1 MANLMNLQE
10 LEKYISNDE
19 VLSQVYSGDYL
30 SKLAAKRFGK
40 EGKQTSEAAIAM
52 AQRGAARQ
60 NVKSTFSKIETEAK
74 NLGLEVRYDVNK
86 SKNEITVVFVDKKG
100 VVASEKVGLGTA
112 DRTLKNNMA
121 AQKMFGGHI
130 SDRGATLLTQTEE
143 VALSFLETLKKT
155 SQLKTS
161 KVDKRDFLK
170 TQLKVGKKE
179 AEKSVVTSETYSFIE
194 DDEFDVGNMPS
205 SSKERDI
212 MQGGIIKVGG
222 IIGEVSKGVD
232 FLSELRKK
240 NKISKKQAEA
250 KNQRVDQYMTEY
262 VATYQML
269 GEKIAEERFI
279 ASMMNEGLDLS
290 EKTLRDK
297 IAEMKRQFGEFLQMK
312 PSIGLSKDEAFKN
325 KKFVYGGVST
335 AAFRTFLTT
344 GRHLGQTE
352 HYLEKSAKGK
362 RQSAKRLDE
371 IFIASDSEEM
381 KDTEHKLYSRALV
394 SDEEAV
400 LSALKTSIEAEILER
415 QEKFKGSKRYKK
427 MSKQERADEL
437 KKIDAEVRAQIPEV
451 NAAILEDMG
460 LTKES
465 VMREQESW
473 RDVTGTIT
481 EKEYQK
487 YKDIAIEKLSK
498 QAEKEYKKLSDEK
511 KATQTQEDFTN
522 KYISSHKTDLDRI
535 IAEKATGRK
544 GLSIANIEQWE
555 TEGGEIGYDIKA
567 KEIIG
572 GNVGKL
578 LWLRTGLRETAR
590 GINDRIFQR
599 MTKILGVE
607 GADVIGLTKKIKAE
621 EIPGYAQAILTQ
633 QIVNAS
639 NEKKAEI
646 LAKLGSLGF
655 NIIEKNGKYY
665 VDNSMEQVEKQDWD
679 GLVDYLTDD
688 FKVFEKEIDK
698 DSGKATY
705 KFAMNAA
712 NIRALQFMDVANR
725 ADVWE
730 PTKDVKLGYK
740 EASAALREVSA
751 AGLSGEQKESLVK
764 DLKIIYDPTKGRTGG
779 VAQKAQKDIDAI
791 LNKETGAIVRTYE
804 SKTKQSRAVDV
815 AALRSQSYS
824 RGSTI
829 DNKDQ
834 TYVITIGNGS
844 GYSIDVNDLL
854 KNKAVWDKSG
864 GLTEEEYR
872 KTIWGVIDAAKQE
885 LVKQGVSPENIQV
898 AIDPGTDFGFEMFN
912 EDGKGGGAVGRF
924 IYLPNIETDVRY
936 DGDEALYELPEYSQD
951 VNSLIGSMKRSV
963 AKSTVKPKAQAVVQ
977 KIFATA
983 QSEKSSLGEKAF
995 KKRFGASKA
1004 GKVTEISRSK
1014 INELIARGDEEAA
1027 NRLMSAVYVSRAA
1040 GLNMLRDRDKYTSV
1054 QDGKEVYNREE
1065 HGAFLTAALKYLK
1078 GDDIVKTIYG
1088 SEEALSEEAAK
1099 ERFAI
1104 LSDEE
1109 KDQLIQKLVGE
1120 VATAITDTSFSG
1132 KVKGLSGIVN
1142 RFPSLQK
1149 HAALFGEMLISENL
1163 EAAEIRMGPAMTKVL
1178 NGDYDGDTVNF
1189 ILGLWSSGMSFDA
1202 AAKLA
1207 ERQKRINR
1215 RFYDKMLKSTTGS
1228 DDAIFG
1234 GDISRLKDTESMG
1247 LSALAT
1253 KFNKPFTGIFSNMS
1267 TRIREG
1273 LKALGRDYIDE
1284 QGNVKDLSTQDDY
1297 VDAIRTELVTAV
1309 GQILEQDSISSKK
1322 VDERISKLRELKGGA
1337 ITEEDKKQIELNTL
1351 NEFKDLENMIRDE
1364 NSTYEDII
1372 NKLGEMGL
1380 VGGDATQITGVVT
1393 SVIEELIDN
1402 LDDDTR
1408 NKILKKVGIS
1418 EDELSSG
1425 KISKNTF
1432 LKAGKDLESN
1442 LFDESGKW
1450 YKIFSGTFGSGLA
1463 TSRTFTP
1470 FMKGDPYQLFKF
1482 LKETNNLLRE
1492 TGEIIDENGKKF
1504 TEYGE
1509 SINKTHNALSGEAAQ
1524 EQAKVVIAGKEG
1536 KAIERN
1542 ANMYQQLSEKLEA
1555 AGNNYKAI
1563 DRLSTSELKSRLLPY
1578 GGEQT
1583 TGIDEKTLNR
1593 VYRQI
1598 KGGKAFS
1605 KEELAALFGV
1615 ENEKALN
1622 SLFMGNLSTVRGNYV
1637 HNLAQG
1643 DTKGARKERAKL
1655 DKMFRVL
1662 GYSDEEI
1669 AKTFDIYKTGAK
1681 NVKSITKQYGASLG
1695 SEIPFIGMTSD
1706 GQYVINARGDEFF
1719 VGERANPFYKKGS
1732 DQKKTQKVFT
1742 AVDYKTHT
1750 SGKLEDADIVQGVI
1764 YKTFLEDLQSRL
1776 KNMSGDIDIDA
1787 LRAEINKGMKYT
1799 TDTKEREALLAKIT
1813 PNLIKE
1819 LKESDVIQTEIVVV
1833 NPSTGSA
1840 QAYSVGADKDK
1851 FKVVRDIIL
1860 SGDTSPLTAEGKA
1873 SVKGVAKKR
1882 TDARYFKPGETV
1894 DKTGSIEDKMKQ
1906 TRGAT
1911 SNIEGQQEFN
1921 KLLDQEYD
1929 IRKKIQALQ
1938 HEIDREQAK
1947 KGYTGDLEKDKE
1959 YLEEILE
1966 GIKIEQAALLNSG
1979 VDERAEKRKA
1989 KERELSYSEQLLS
2002 KQDSVK
2008 TMSEYEDFLDK
2019 TTRADQELVG
2029 IRAKTLTTTGTEKEL
2044 YEKIYALKYNALQ
2057 ADKEQL
2063 KTLEELANKVDP
2075 NRVESLK
2082 EQAEINAELY
2092 RAQAMKQT
2100 RGATSLWDVM
2110 ANDIR
2115 RATMRVADFSIAVKI
2130 FNKIPQDIQKVIQYA
2145 KQLDTA
2151 LVNLRIASGLNKEEG
2166 EALILTYNKLA
2177 KSLSATTQEVADAGD
2192 AWLRQGYTVESTT
2205 KLIEAS
2211 LKLSKLG
2218 QIQSSEATKALTAAL
2233 KGFKLEASE
2242 AMDVVDKLTKV
2253 DMAAAV
2259 SAGDIAEGLSRVSTS
2274 AQLAGLDMDKTI
2286 GILSTIGEVT
2296 QRDLGSVGDSLK
2308 TLLSRYGNVKAG
2320 VFTQMGL
2327 DDDGETTENIND
2339 IEKVLRQ
2346 LGISIRT
2353 TSLEMRSVDEVLDEL
2368 ASKWSTLDTV
2378 TKNAIATAFAGVR
2391 QRENFLVLMENW
2403 ERANELAEES
2413 ADSAGTAAEK
2423 YKIYEDSVEAA
2434 TKKLEAAW
2442 ENLSREFKASD
2453 IVKGGTKFLTFFVEN
2468 LGLITRMIVAL
2479 IATVNSSKISDFMA
2493 NTAMKAGTGIKGLF
2507 AGGLFKGGIFG
2518 TGGRVLTYD
2527 EQGNPVFGKQSE
2539 NTGWNKAAT
2548 KIVGAITG
2556 VNGVIKPIEEIRDAV
2571 MGKSSASGTKK
2582 GIATLGEKDISLF
2595 SKKEL
2600 EKMSAEEKQQASAQQ
2615 VYKHGFTG
2623 VTGEKI
2629 DGERIYYKG
2638 GYAYTSKGRVMA
2650 DRTIEPFMTQAPS
2663 NIIRDPESGKLRYV
2677 DQSGNVVTNKL
2688 GIPKA
2693 VSKLDKEAFQTYES
2707 DMALSQEAA
2716 QASKAYGTMAA
2727 FAKIQQVSMA
2737 GISAYV
2743 GQQLS
2748 NRDVGTG
2755 LAADWYNKTGQ
2766 TVEETDADK
2775 QGRVWGTTATTM
2787 IGTALLGEAGSAIGQ
2802 VVGEEL
2808 FGYFNYLAHEEEL
2821 VQKQESAEAAEN
2833 LEALNKIESHTKSI
2847 ENRVKTSMLS
2857 SEDYQELL
2865 NYMDAVR
2872 QNVSSMS
2879 SSQMAKYLEDLG
2891 EAIGASGSDYT
2902 TVMNK
2907 LQSNLLDGD
2916 KATRENTLQ
2925 QMKVV
2930 TAQQELE
2937 ETIDSQKSKRKEITG
2952 SDTVEIDA
2960 PTWMKITNY
2969 ATQIGAQAAIA
2980 GGLGAAG
2987 GSAFGPLGTVAG
2999 LGAGLASGTISGIAT
3014 AAGMNAALD
3023 ELYHDYVFT
3032 GTPEE
3037 RLRQAKEQR
3046 EKVAADDDATENY
3059 RKRVLEKLDEYIAT
3073 QTQQVVELANMDKEI
3088 IQKRV
3093 NVGLT
3098 AANLAQYTDDELS
3111 GLTLEG
3117 AINKVADA
3125 MENQGIKV
3133 RDVAGIIKDEYL
3145 PSIKAAIQS
3154 DTALSALTKG
3164 DTKTIGELFEAPT
3177 KLSELLAKANISQ
3190 TYEGLR
3196 KLLDESTPQNKGIFN
3211 SIAAALGYSADNLT
3225 ALVYA
3230 ADPERIEQFGNAW
3243 NLPIDK
3249 VQELKDKFDTLTA
3262 AEGLMSPSEVREK
3275 YGKYSDILEKIS
3287 GTTSYDRETYEGI
3300 LSNYPELYQYLRE
3313 GQGSLYGALA
3323 NMIGEQQQFA
3333 YGHALFTEELDNKEI
3348 AADFKKRMQEGDFK
3362 DIFGDLE
3369 LDTAIF
3375 GDADS
3380 IQKILT
3386 QAALLG
3392 GEIGQKIQDAVK
3404 KYMNWDRIIK
3414 IDDPQL
3420 TQAIE
3425 AQKQKLDEQLDNLK
3439 EQKEALDDINN
3450 QRKYEIELI
3459 KAKAQLEDARKDKK
3473 RVYREGVGF
3482 VYQADEDAVAKAQEK
3497 IDELNVDMQKEELQ
3511 VQIDQLTVEKSILD
3525 NLEKSEQLA
3534 QLQEGLDQW
3543 QEKQTDAMGGLTAL
3557 LAQAYQKQGV
3567 EFNFGEGDWI
3577 QDWINN
3583 VLEQRTKK
3591 LEKAEAART
3600 KYESALAEVQQAEAS
3615 GRTSK
3620 EFQQK
3625 AALFQVAAK
3634 AYQEARDAVGD
3645 PTEEERK
3652 KYGLDTIRQKDINEA
3667 TEKYKPSDAIA
3678 LDKNKY
3684 SVEGLSSNAREND
3697 DVDITVTI
3705 DGEKKTY
3712 DLSSG
3717 KITSDA
3723 IATDLTAAYKGK
3735 YNKEPEAGSLVY
3747 LGGLVYMY
3755 DKKGNWRLPKNDMD
3769 DADVMFSEVG
3779 SETQREGY
3787 ASGTLSANS
3796 GLSLINELG
3805 TEGIITPS
3813 GTLTALPSKTGVVP
3827 ADITRNVWQLGEVA
3841 PTLIAQLGSL
3851 VRQKAFVG
3859 APQSVVNEEGQ
3870 YIDHLTMNVY
3880 PTKDYDMD
3888 ALLAEARTKVKL
3900 TKHNN

>member
-30 SKLAAKRFGK
+30 PKLAAKRFGK
-40 EGKQTSEAAIAM
+40 EGKQTSEAAIMM

-86 SKNEITVVFVDKKG
+86 SNNEITVVFVDKKG
-100 VVASEKVGLGTA
+100 VVASEKVGLGTT

-155 SQLKTS
+155 SQLKTN

-170 TQLKVGKKE
+170 TQLRAGKKE

-194 DDEFDVGNMPS
+194 DDEFNVRNMPS

-250 KNQRVDQYMTEY
+250 KNQRIDQYMTEY
-262 VATYQML
+262 VATYQTL

-279 ASMMNEGLDLS
+279 TSMMNEGLDLS
-290 EKTLRDK
+290 EKMLQDK
-297 IAEMKRQFGEFLQMK
+297 TAEMKRQFGEFLQMK

-325 KKFVYGGVST
+325 KKFVYGGVNT
-335 AAFRTFLTT
+335 AAFRTSLTT
-344 GRHLGQTE
+344 GRHLGQTP
-352 HYLEKSAKGK
+352 HYLEKSQRGK

-371 IFIASDSEEM
+371 IFVASNGEDM
-381 KDTEHKLYSRALV
+381 RDTEHKLYTRALV
-394 SDEEAV
+394 SDESAV
-400 LSALKTSIEAEILER
+400 LSALKASIEAEIAER
-415 QEKFKGSKRYKK
+415 QENFKGSKRYKK

-437 KKIDAEVRAQIPEV
+437 KKIDAEVRAQIPEI

-511 KATQTQEDFTN
+511 KAAQTQEDFTN

-679 GLVDYLTDD
+679 GLIDYLTDD
-688 FKVFEKEIDK
+688 LKVFKKEIDK

-791 LNKETGAIVRTYE
+791 LNKDTGSIVRTYE
-804 SKTKQSRAVDV
+804 SKTKQPRASDV
-815 AALRSQSYS
+815 ATLRGQSYS
-824 RGSTI
+824 RGTTI

-844 GYSIDVNDLL
+844 GYSINVNDLL

-951 VNSLIGSMKRSV
+951 VNSLIGSMKRGV

-1014 INELIARGDEEAA
+1014 INELIAQGDEEAA

-1040 GLNMLRDRDKYTSV
+1040 GLNMLRDRDKYISV
-1054 QDGKEVYNREE
+1054 QDGKEIYNREE

-1078 GDDIVKTIYG
+1078 GDDIVKTLYG
-1088 SEEALSEEAAK
+1088 SKEVLSEETAK
-1099 ERFAI
+1099 EKFAA
-1104 LSDEE
+1104 LNDEE

-1132 KVKGLSGIVN
+1132 KVKGLSGIAN

-1149 HAALFGEMLISENL
+1149 HAALFGEMLISDSL
-1163 EAAEIRMGPAMTKVL
+1163 ESAEIRMGPAMTKVL

-1202 AAKLA
+1202 AAKLV
-1207 ERQKRINR
+1207 ERQKKINR

-1228 DDAIFG
+1228 DDAISG

-1309 GQILEQDSISSKK
+1309 GQILEQDSISAKK

-1380 VGGDATQITGVVT
+1380 IGGDATQITGVVT
-1393 SVIEELIDN
+1393 SVIEELIDD
-1402 LDDDTR
+1402 LDDDTKS
-1408 NKILKKVGIS
+1408 KILKKVGIS

-1425 KISKNTF
+1425 KISKDTF

-1442 LFDESGKW
+1442 LFDRESGKW

-1509 SINKTHNALSGEAAQ
+1509 SINKTHSALSGEAVQ

-1563 DRLSTSELKSRLLPY
+1563 NRLSTSELKSRLLPY
-1578 GGEQT
+1578 DGELT

-1598 KGGKAFS
+1598 KGGKTFT
-1605 KEELAALFGV
+1605 KEELAAQFGV

-1681 NVKSITKQYGASLG
+1681 NVKSITKQYGTSLG

-1719 VGERANPFYKKGS
+1719 VGERANPFYDKNDPDS

-1742 AVDYKTHT
+1742 AVDYKTHK
-1750 SGKLEDADIVQGVI
+1750 SGNLEDSDIIQGVT
-1764 YKTFLEDLQSRL
+1764 YKTFLEDLRARL
-1776 KNMSGDIDIDA
+1776 KNVGTIDQNLIDEVKTDID
-1787 LRAEINKGMKYT
+1787 KGMKFT
-1799 TDTKEREALLAKIT
+1799 SGKKGRKERDALLSKIT
-1813 PNLIKE
+1813 PEWLQA
-1819 LKESDVIQTEIVVV
+1819 LKESDVVQTEIVVV

-1851 FKVVRDIIL
+1851 FKVARDIVL
-1860 SGDTSPLTAEGKA
+1860 SGDTAPLTTEEKT
-1873 SVKGVAKKR
+1873 SVKSVVKKR
-1882 TDARYFKPGETV
+1882 TDAKYFKPGEQQEG
-1894 DKTGSIEDKMKQ
+1894 TGNIEDKLKQGGGVTTEQRNELQKEYNTLVSEEFKLKKEIAALDKERWRLTDIEGKKSADYTVQNLDAEKQWREDELKRMQDRKAELEGLGAVESKATTASNEEKMTAYLTRLGVGADGKMALTPEEQADYWSQYERALDKQARAEEEIFGIRNKAQTSYGTEKNLLYQIADEKAKGLATSQAELDNLEKIVSGLGKEAQVRVQSLKEQVALNQQLYKLQALKQ

-1911 SNIEGQQEFN
+1911 SI
-1921 KLLDQEYD
+1921 
-1929 IRKKIQALQ
+1929 
-1938 HEIDREQAK
+1938 
-1947 KGYTGDLEKDKE
+1947 
-1959 YLEEILE
+1959 
-1966 GIKIEQAALLNSG
+1966 
-1979 VDERAEKRKA
+1979 
-1989 KERELSYSEQLLS
+1989 
-2002 KQDSVK
+2002 
-2008 TMSEYEDFLDK
+2008 
-2019 TTRADQELVG
+2019 
-2029 IRAKTLTTTGTEKEL
+2029 
-2044 YEKIYALKYNALQ
+2044 
-2057 ADKEQL
+2057 
-2063 KTLEELANKVDP
+2063 
-2075 NRVESLK
+2075 
-2082 EQAEINAELY
+2082 
-2092 RAQAMKQT
+2092 
-2100 RGATSLWDVM
+2100 WDVM

-2115 RATMRVADFSIAVKI
+2115 RATMRIADFGIAAKVL
-2130 FNKIPQDIQKVIQYA
+2130 NKIPQDIQKVIQYTKELDAAMTNIRVVTGASAEEA
-2145 KQLDTA
+2145 KTLARGYTQLAKELGITTVEVA
-2151 LVNLRIASGLNKEEG
+2151 NSANEWARQGYEAEQANQLIIASS
-2166 EALILTYNKLA
+2166 KLA
-2177 KSLSATTQEVADAGD
+2177 KLGMI
-2192 AWLRQGYTVESTT
+2192 STT
-2205 KLIEAS
+2205 
-2211 LKLSKLG
+2211 
-2218 QIQSSEATKALTAAL
+2218 EATKDLTSAI
-2233 KGFKLEASE
+2233 KGFKLSTEE
-2242 AMDVVDKLTKV
+2242 AMSVVDKLTKIDQV
-2253 DMAAAV
+2253 AAI
-2259 SAGDIAEGLSRVSTS
+2259 SAGNLAEGLARVSTT
-2274 AQLAGLDMDKTI
+2274 AQQAGLSLDETAAMVTTI
-2286 GILSTIGEVT
+2286 TEVT
-2296 QRDLGSVGDSLK
+2296 QRDASTAGEALR
-2308 TLLSRYGNVKAG
+2308 TLISRYSNVKAG
-2320 VFTQMGL
+2320 VFTSMGEEAE
-2327 DDDGETTENIND
+2327 ETSGNIND
-2339 IEKVLRQ
+2339 IEKVLGK
-2346 LGISIRT
+2346 LGIRIRT
-2353 TSLEMRSVDEVLDEL
+2353 SGTEMRSIEDVLDEL
-2368 ASKWSTLDTV
+2368 AEKWDTLDDV
-2378 TKNAIATAFAGVR
+2378 SRNAVASAFAG
-2391 QRENFLVLMENW
+2391 
-2403 ERANELAEES
+2403 
-2413 ADSAGTAAEK
+2413 
-2423 YKIYEDSVEAA
+2423 
-2434 TKKLEAAW
+2434 
-2442 ENLSREFKASD
+2442 
-2453 IVKGGTKFLTFFVEN
+2453 
-2468 LGLITRMIVAL
+2468 RM
-2479 IATVNSSKISDFMA
+2479 
-2493 NTAMKAGTGIKGLF
+2493 
-2507 AGGLFKGGIFG
+2507 
-2518 TGGRVLTYD
+2518 TYARNY
-2527 EQGNPVFGKQSE
+2527 G
-2539 NTGWNKAAT
+2539 
-2548 KIVGAITG
+2548 
-2556 VNGVIKPIEEIRDAV
+2556 
-2571 MGKSSASGTKK
+2571 
-2582 GIATLGEKDISLF
+2582 
-2595 SKKEL
+2595 
-2600 EKMSAEEKQQASAQQ
+2600 
-2615 VYKHGFTG
+2615 
-2623 VTGEKI
+2623 
-2629 DGERIYYKG
+2629 
-2638 GYAYTSKGRVMA
+2638 
-2650 DRTIEPFMTQAPS
+2650 
-2663 NIIRDPESGKLRYV
+2663 NIIC
-2677 DQSGNVVTNKL
+2677 
-2688 GIPKA
+2688 
-2693 VSKLDKEAFQTYES
+2693 
-2707 DMALSQEAA
+2707 
-2716 QASKAYGTMAA
+2716 
-2727 FAKIQQVSMA
+2727 
-2737 GISAYV
+2737 
-2743 GQQLS
+2743 
-2748 NRDVGTG
+2748 
-2755 LAADWYNKTGQ
+2755 
-2766 TVEETDADK
+2766 
-2775 QGRVWGTTATTM
+2775 
-2787 IGTALLGEAGSAIGQ
+2787 
-2802 VVGEEL
+2802 
-2808 FGYFNYLAHEEEL
+2808 
-2821 VQKQESAEAAEN
+2821 
-2833 LEALNKIESHTKSI
+2833 
-2847 ENRVKTSMLS
+2847 
-2857 SEDYQELL
+2857 
-2865 NYMDAVR
+2865 
-2872 QNVSSMS
+2872 
-2879 SSQMAKYLEDLG
+2879 
-2891 EAIGASGSDYT
+2891 
-2902 TVMNK
+2902 
-2907 LQSNLLDGD
+2907 
-2916 KATRENTLQ
+2916 
-2925 QMKVV
+2925 
-2930 TAQQELE
+2930 
-2937 ETIDSQKSKRKEITG
+2937 
-2952 SDTVEIDA
+2952 
-2960 PTWMKITNY
+2960 
-2969 ATQIGAQAAIA
+2969 
-2980 GGLGAAG
+2980 
-2987 GSAFGPLGTVAG
+2987 
-2999 LGAGLASGTISGIAT
+2999 
-3014 AAGMNAALD
+3014 
-3023 ELYHDYVFT
+3023 
-3032 GTPEE
+3032 
-3037 RLRQAKEQR
+3037 
-3046 EKVAADDDATENY
+3046 
-3059 RKRVLEKLDEYIAT
+3059 
-3073 QTQQVVELANMDKEI
+3073 
-3088 IQKRV
+3088 
-3093 NVGLT
+3093 
-3098 AANLAQYTDDELS
+3098 
-3111 GLTLEG
+3111 
-3117 AINKVADA
+3117 
-3125 MENQGIKV
+3125 
-3133 RDVAGIIKDEYL
+3133 
-3145 PSIKAAIQS
+3145 
-3154 DTALSALTKG
+3154 
-3164 DTKTIGELFEAPT
+3164 
-3177 KLSELLAKANISQ
+3177 
-3190 TYEGLR
+3190 
-3196 KLLDESTPQNKGIFN
+3196 
-3211 SIAAALGYSADNLT
+3211 
-3225 ALVYA
+3225 
-3230 ADPERIEQFGNAW
+3230 
-3243 NLPIDK
+3243 
-3249 VQELKDKFDTLTA
+3249 
-3262 AEGLMSPSEVREK
+3262 
-3275 YGKYSDILEKIS
+3275 
-3287 GTTSYDRETYEGI
+3287 
-3300 LSNYPELYQYLRE
+3300 
-3313 GQGSLYGALA
+3313 
-3323 NMIGEQQQFA
+3323 
-3333 YGHALFTEELDNKEI
+3333 
-3348 AADFKKRMQEGDFK
+3348 
-3362 DIFGDLE
+3362 
-3369 LDTAIF
+3369 
-3375 GDADS
+3375 
-3380 IQKILT
+3380 
-3386 QAALLG
+3386 
-3392 GEIGQKIQDAVK
+3392 
-3404 KYMNWDRIIK
+3404 
-3414 IDDPQL
+3414 
-3420 TQAIE
+3420 
-3425 AQKQKLDEQLDNLK
+3425 
-3439 EQKEALDDINN
+3439 
-3450 QRKYEIELI
+3450 
-3459 KAKAQLEDARKDKK
+3459 
-3473 RVYREGVGF
+3473 
-3482 VYQADEDAVAKAQEK
+3482 
-3497 IDELNVDMQKEELQ
+3497 
-3511 VQIDQLTVEKSILD
+3511 
-3525 NLEKSEQLA
+3525 
-3534 QLQEGLDQW
+3534 
-3543 QEKQTDAMGGLTAL
+3543 
-3557 LAQAYQKQGV
+3557 
-3567 EFNFGEGDWI
+3567 
-3577 QDWINN
+3577 
-3583 VLEQRTKK
+3583 
-3591 LEKAEAART
+3591 
-3600 KYESALAEVQQAEAS
+3600 
-3615 GRTSK
+3615 
-3620 EFQQK
+3620 
-3625 AALFQVAAK
+3625 
-3634 AYQEARDAVGD
+3634 
-3645 PTEEERK
+3645 
-3652 KYGLDTIRQKDINEA
+3652 
-3667 TEKYKPSDAIA
+3667 
-3678 LDKNKY
+3678 
-3684 SVEGLSSNAREND
+3684 
-3697 DVDITVTI
+3697 
-3705 DGEKKTY
+3705 
-3712 DLSSG
+3712 
-3717 KITSDA
+3717 
-3723 IATDLTAAYKGK
+3723 
-3735 YNKEPEAGSLVY
+3735 
-3747 LGGLVYMY
+3747 
-3755 DKKGNWRLPKNDMD
+3755 
-3769 DADVMFSEVG
+3769 
-3779 SETQREGY
+3779 
-3787 ASGTLSANS
+3787 
-3796 GLSLINELG
+3796 
-3805 TEGIITPS
+3805 
-3813 GTLTALPSKTGVVP
+3813 
-3827 ADITRNVWQLGEVA
+3827 
-3841 PTLIAQLGSL
+3841 
-3851 VRQKAFVG
+3851 
-3859 APQSVVNEEGQ
+3859 
-3870 YIDHLTMNVY
+3870 
-3880 PTKDYDMD
+3880 
-3888 ALLAEARTKVKL
+3888 
-3900 TKHNN
+3900 

>member
-30 SKLAAKRFGK
+30 PKLAAKRFGK
-40 EGKQTSEAAIAM
+40 EGKQTSEAAITM

-100 VVASEKVGLGTA
+100 VVASEKVGLGTT

-155 SQLKTS
+155 SQLKTN

-170 TQLKVGKKE
+170 TQLRAGKKE

-194 DDEFDVGNMPS
+194 DDEFNVRNMPS

-262 VATYQML
+262 VATYQTL

-279 ASMMNEGLDLS
+279 TSMMNEGLDLS
-290 EKTLRDK
+290 EKMLQDK
-297 IAEMKRQFGEFLQMK
+297 TAEMKRQFGEFLQMK

-325 KKFVYGGVST
+325 KKFVYGGVNT
-335 AAFRTFLTT
+335 AAFRTSLTT
-344 GRHLGQTE
+344 GRHLGQTP
-352 HYLEKSAKGK
+352 HYLEKSQRGK
-362 RQSAKRLDE
+362 RQSAKKLDE
-371 IFIASDSEEM
+371 IFVASNGEDM
-381 KDTEHKLYSRALV
+381 RDTEHKLYTRALV
-394 SDEEAV
+394 SDESAV
-400 LSALKTSIEAEILER
+400 LSALKASIEAEIAER
-415 QEKFKGSKRYKK
+415 QENFKGSKRYKK

-437 KKIDAEVRAQIPEV
+437 KKIDAEVRAQIPEI

-511 KATQTQEDFTN
+511 KAAQTQEDFTN

-679 GLVDYLTDD
+679 GLIDYLTDD
-688 FKVFEKEIDK
+688 LKVFEKEIDK

-712 NIRALQFMDVANR
+712 NVRALQFMDVANR

-791 LNKETGAIVRTYE
+791 LNKDTGSIVRTYE
-804 SKTKQSRAVDV
+804 SKTKQPRASDV
-815 AALRSQSYS
+815 ATLRGQSYS
-824 RGSTI
+824 RGTTI

-844 GYSIDVNDLL
+844 GYSINVNDLL

-951 VNSLIGSMKRSV
+951 VNSLIGSMKRGV

-1014 INELIARGDEEAA
+1014 INELIAQGDEEAA

-1040 GLNMLRDRDKYTSV
+1040 GLNMLRDRDKYISV
-1054 QDGKEVYNREE
+1054 QDGKEIYNREE

-1078 GDDIVKTIYG
+1078 GDDIVKTLYG
-1088 SEEALSEEAAK
+1088 SKEVLSEETAK
-1099 ERFAI
+1099 EKFAA
-1104 LSDEE
+1104 LNDEE

-1132 KVKGLSGIVN
+1132 KVKGLSGIAN

-1149 HAALFGEMLISENL
+1149 HAALFGEMLISDSL
-1163 EAAEIRMGPAMTKVL
+1163 ESAEIRMGPAMTKVL

-1202 AAKLA
+1202 AAKLV
-1207 ERQKRINR
+1207 ERQKKINR
-1215 RFYDKMLKSTTGS
+1215 RFYDKMLKSTAGS
-1228 DDAIFG
+1228 DDAISG

-1284 QGNVKDLSTQDDY
+1284 QGNVKDLLTQDDY
-1297 VDAIRTELVTAV
+1297 ADAIRTELVTAV
-1309 GQILEQDSISSKK
+1309 GQILEQDSISAKK

-1393 SVIEELIDN
+1393 SVIEELIDD
-1402 LDDDTR
+1402 LDDDTKS
-1408 NKILKKVGIS
+1408 KILKKVGIS

-1425 KISKNTF
+1425 KISKDTF

-1442 LFDESGKW
+1442 LFDKSGKW

-1509 SINKTHNALSGEAAQ
+1509 SINKTHSALSGEAVQ

-1555 AGNNYKAI
+1555 AGNNYKAVN
-1563 DRLSTSELKSRLLPY
+1563 RLSTSELKSRLLPY
-1578 GGEQT
+1578 DGELT

-1598 KGGKAFS
+1598 KGGKAFT
-1605 KEELAALFGV
+1605 KEELAAQFGV

-1643 DTKGARKERAKL
+1643 DTKGARKERTKL

-1681 NVKSITKQYGASLG
+1681 NVKSITKQYGTSLG

-1732 DQKKTQKVFT
+1732 NQNKTQRVFT

-1750 SGKLEDADIVQGVI
+1750 SGKVEDADIVQGVI
-1764 YKTFLEDLQSRL
+1764 YKTFLEDLQARL
-1776 KNMSGDIDIDA
+1776 KNMSGDIDIEA

-1819 LKESDVIQTEIVVV
+1819 LKESDVVQTEIVVV

-1840 QAYSVGADKDK
+1840 QAYSIGADKDK
-1851 FKVVRDIIL
+1851 FKVARDIVL
-1860 SGDTSPLTAEGKA
+1860 SGDTAPLTTEEKT
-1873 SVKGVAKKR
+1873 SVKSVVKKR
-1882 TDARYFKPGETV
+1882 TDAKYFKPGEQQEG
-1894 DKTGSIEDKMKQ
+1894 TGNIEDKLKQDGGVTTEQRNESQKEYNTLVSEEFKLKKEIAALDKERWKLTDIEGKKSADYTVQNLDAEKQWREDELKRMQDRKAELEGLGAVESKATTASNEEKMTAYLTRLGVGADGKMALTPEEQADYWSQYERALDKQARAEEEIFGIRNKAQTSYGTEKNLLYQIADEKEKGLATSQAELDNLEKIVRGLGKEAQARVQSLKEQVALNQRLYKLQALKQ

-1911 SNIEGQQEFN
+1911 SI
-1921 KLLDQEYD
+1921 
-1929 IRKKIQALQ
+1929 
-1938 HEIDREQAK
+1938 
-1947 KGYTGDLEKDKE
+1947 
-1959 YLEEILE
+1959 
-1966 GIKIEQAALLNSG
+1966 
-1979 VDERAEKRKA
+1979 
-1989 KERELSYSEQLLS
+1989 
-2002 KQDSVK
+2002 
-2008 TMSEYEDFLDK
+2008 
-2019 TTRADQELVG
+2019 
-2029 IRAKTLTTTGTEKEL
+2029 
-2044 YEKIYALKYNALQ
+2044 
-2057 ADKEQL
+2057 
-2063 KTLEELANKVDP
+2063 
-2075 NRVESLK
+2075 
-2082 EQAEINAELY
+2082 
-2092 RAQAMKQT
+2092 
-2100 RGATSLWDVM
+2100 WDVI

-2115 RATMRVADFSIAVKI
+2115 RATMRIADFGVAAKLL
-2130 FNKIPQDIQKVIQYA
+2130 NKIPQDIQKVIQYTKELDAAMTNIRVVTGASAEEAQMLARGYTQLA
-2145 KQLDTA
+2145 KELGITTVEVANSANEWARQGYEAEEANKLI
-2151 LVNLRIASGLNKEEG
+2151 VASS
-2166 EALILTYNKLA
+2166 KLA
-2177 KSLSATTQEVADAGD
+2177 KLGMI
-2192 AWLRQGYTVESTT
+2192 STT
-2205 KLIEAS
+2205 
-2211 LKLSKLG
+2211 
-2218 QIQSSEATKALTAAL
+2218 EATKDLTSAI
-2233 KGFKLEASE
+2233 KGFKLSTED
-2242 AMDVVDKLTKV
+2242 AMSVVDKLTKIDQV
-2253 DMAAAV
+2253 AAI
-2259 SAGDIAEGLSRVSTS
+2259 SAGNLAEGLARVATT
-2274 AQLAGLDMDKTI
+2274 AQQAGLSLDETAAMVTTI
-2286 GILSTIGEVT
+2286 TEVT
-2296 QRDLGSVGDSLK
+2296 QRDASTAGEALR
-2308 TLLSRYGNVKAG
+2308 TLISRYSNVKAG
-2320 VFTQMGL
+2320 VFTSMGEEAE
-2327 DDDGETTENIND
+2327 ETSGNIND
-2339 IEKVLRQ
+2339 IEKVLSK
-2346 LGISIRT
+2346 LGIRIRT
-2353 TSLEMRSVDEVLDEL
+2353 SGTEMRSIEDVLDEL
-2368 ASKWSTLDTV
+2368 AEKWDTLDDV
-2378 TKNAIATAFAGVR
+2378 SRNAVASAFAGVR
-2391 QRENFLVLMENW
+2391 QRESFNILLSNW
-2403 ERANELAEES
+2403 DRVKELTEES
-2413 ADSAGTAAEK
+2413 ANAAGTADEK
-2423 YKIYEDSVEAA
+2423 YTAYMDSMEAA
-2434 TKKLEAAW
+2434 TKRLQNAW
-2442 ENLSREFKASD
+2442 EGFTQSLETST
-2453 IVKGGTKFLTFFVEN
+2453 VMKFLTNATAAMVEN
-2468 LGLITRMIVAL
+2468 ADKLKYLVTY
-2479 IATVNSSKISDFMA
+2479 IAAAGSVKLFDF
-2493 NTAMKAGTGIKGLF
+2493 
-2507 AGGLFKGGIFG
+2507 
-2518 TGGRVLTYD
+2518 
-2527 EQGNPVFGKQSE
+2527 
-2539 NTGWNKAAT
+2539 
-2548 KIVGAITG
+2548 
-2556 VNGVIKPIEEIRDAV
+2556 
-2571 MGKSSASGTKK
+2571 
-2582 GIATLGEKDISLF
+2582 
-2595 SKKEL
+2595 
-2600 EKMSAEEKQQASAQQ
+2600 
-2615 VYKHGFTG
+2615 
-2623 VTGEKI
+2623 
-2629 DGERIYYKG
+2629 
-2638 GYAYTSKGRVMA
+2638 
-2650 DRTIEPFMTQAPS
+2650 
-2663 NIIRDPESGKLRYV
+2663 
-2677 DQSGNVVTNKL
+2677 VTNKGKTGGWKGL
-2688 GIPKA
+2688 IANIPFIGRGTKTNNILESIDKKVGNIEKGVGA
-2693 VSKLDKEAFQTYES
+2693 DSLANQTRNDSFFKRFGRFLKTGFGRGDIYDPETGKSISYNLLKKYQTLRDEKGWMPVSQMEAYSKLLKQRQIGNAAMGATSAVLTNLLTTKQVGGGVGGAIGKFLTGNAGNEQTIEETAGDKIGRTF
-2707 DMALSQEAA
+2707 
-2716 QASKAYGTMAA
+2716 ASGA
-2727 FAKIQQVSMA
+2727 
-2737 GISAYV
+2737 
-2743 GQQLS
+2743 
-2748 NRDVGTG
+2748 
-2755 LAADWYNKTGQ
+2755 LAAAGGYF
-2766 TVEETDADK
+2766 
-2775 QGRVWGTTATTM
+2775 
-2787 IGTALLGEAGSAIGQ
+2787 LGPLGAMLGQ
-2802 VVGEEL
+2802 VVGEGAASIVSTIVHRSEL
-2808 FGYFNYLAHEEEL
+2808 EMKQR
-2821 VQKQESAEAAEN
+2821 VQEAKEN
-2833 LEALNKIESHTKSI
+2833 LQALDSVKSTIESGNSIVSQELATSDDYAKLKEYTDNLSDVLYDYASDYGSEILNNIKNGLEEAGFDTSKIQTISDLCNQINEGNVEQRKLIQQQIDIELARKTLEETKKSYEADLADISESKFTFKKWDFSGSSDDADFEIINALNKEGFSAKNKEGPFSGPARTNVEVDLNGMDIYVAQEKIQDILEKNKDT
-2847 ENRVKTSMLS
+2847 LS
-2857 SEDYQELL
+2857 DTAKEALEEYNQQLDKQI
-2865 NYMDAVR
+2865 
-2872 QNVSSMS
+2872 
-2879 SSQMAKYLEDLG
+2879 AKYEK
-2891 EAIGASGSDYT
+2891 I
-2902 TVMNK
+2902 K
-2907 LQSNLLDGD
+2907 
-2916 KATRENTLQ
+2916 
-2925 QMKVV
+2925 
-2930 TAQQELE
+2930 
-2937 ETIDSQKSKRKEITG
+2937 KEI
-2952 SDTVEIDA
+2952 
-2960 PTWMKITNY
+2960 
-2969 ATQIGAQAAIA
+2969 
-2980 GGLGAAG
+2980 
-2987 GSAFGPLGTVAG
+2987 
-2999 LGAGLASGTISGIAT
+2999 
-3014 AAGMNAALD
+3014 
-3023 ELYHDYVFT
+3023 
-3032 GTPEE
+3032 
-3037 RLRQAKEQR
+3037 REQ
-3046 EKVAADDDATENY
+3046 
-3059 RKRVLEKLDEYIAT
+3059 
-3073 QTQQVVELANMDKEI
+3073 Q
-3088 IQKRV
+3088 V
-3093 NVGLT
+3093 NVGL
-3098 AANLAQYTDDELS
+3098 LES
-3111 GLTLEG
+3111 GVQDFTEREINEWGLEG
-3117 AINKVADA
+3117 LIMKVAQKTENAVLNNGKIIDA
-3125 MENQGIKV
+3125 YY
-3133 RDVAGIIKDEYL
+3133 D
-3145 PSIKAAIQS
+3145 SIKSAIKADSHFNTLLKQNGETILDLTRQQ
-3154 DTALSALTKG
+3154 DTFSKYLKG
-3164 DTKTIGELFEAPT
+3164 QI
-3177 KLSELLAKANISQ
+3177 KLSEEDKAAVEGAGESWEAWYDLAMRGKLSDELAKVVLAAN
-3190 TYEGLR
+3190 
-3196 KLLDESTPQNKGIFN
+3196 
-3211 SIAAALGYSADNLT
+3211 
-3225 ALVYA
+3225 
-3230 ADPERIEQFGNAW
+3230 PERIELFANAW
-3243 NLPIDK
+3243 NMTVEEAKKLADELPG
-3249 VQELKDKFDTLTA
+3249 LTTA
-3262 AEGLMSPSEVREK
+3262 LGSMTPSEVLDYYTNLSDIFSDLSDNAKLTAKNFDEIISK
-3275 YGKYSDILEKIS
+3275 YPKLMALYGKGNDDELRANILKTLGLEQRTAYKNAVKNAFLDNTGYVSLLEK
-3287 GTTSYDRETYEGI
+3287 GTDDDDSWITEKDADTQKEIYTA
-3300 LSNYPELYQYLRE
+3300 LSQKTMRGLYQVLSGMDKDSEAYKAIKA
-3313 GQGSLYGALA
+3313 QIQKVYG
-3323 NMIGEQQQFA
+3323 GE
-3333 YGHALFTEELDNKEI
+3333 KEI
-3348 AADFKKRMQEGDFK
+3348 
-3362 DIFGDLE
+3362 
-3369 LDTAIF
+3369 T
-3375 GDADS
+3375 
-3380 IQKILT
+3380 
-3386 QAALLG
+3386 
-3392 GEIGQKIQDAVK
+3392 
-3404 KYMNWDRIIK
+3404 
-3414 IDDPQL
+3414 IDDP
-3420 TQAIE
+3420 AWSAAKEGFIN
-3425 AQKQKLDEQLDNLK
+3425 KQNKIIKNLE
-3439 EQKEALDDINN
+3439 EQKEALGKINDE
-3450 QRKYEIELI
+3450 RKKEIELI
-3459 KAKAQLEDARKDKK
+3459 KARDALENAKK
-3473 RVYREGVGF
+3473 EKVRVYRAG
-3482 VYQADEDAVAKAQEK
+3482 
-3497 IDELNVDMQKEELQ
+3497 
-3511 VQIDQLTVEKSILD
+3511 
-3525 NLEKSEQLA
+3525 
-3534 QLQEGLDQW
+3534 
-3543 QEKQTDAMGGLTAL
+3543 
-3557 LAQAYQKQGV
+3557 
-3567 EFNFGEGDWI
+3567 
-3577 QDWINN
+3577 
-3583 VLEQRTKK
+3583 K
-3591 LEKAEAART
+3591 LM
-3600 KYESALAEVQQAEAS
+3600 
-3615 GRTSK
+3615 
-3620 EFQQK
+3620 
-3625 AALFQVAAK
+3625 
-3634 AYQEARDAVGD
+3634 
-3645 PTEEERK
+3645 P
-3652 KYGLDTIRQKDINEA
+3652 
-3667 TEKYKPSDAIA
+3667 
-3678 LDKNKY
+3678 
-3684 SVEGLSSNAREND
+3684 LSN
-3697 DVDITVTI
+3697 
-3705 DGEKKTY
+3705 
-3712 DLSSG
+3712 
-3717 KITSDA
+3717 
-3723 IATDLTAAYKGK
+3723 
-3735 YNKEPEAGSLVY
+3735 
-3747 LGGLVYMY
+3747 
-3755 DKKGNWRLPKNDMD
+3755 
-3769 DADVMFSEVG
+3769 
-3779 SETQREGY
+3779 
-3787 ASGTLSANS
+3787 
-3796 GLSLINELG
+3796 
-3805 TEGIITPS
+3805 
-3813 GTLTALPSKTGVVP
+3813 
-3827 ADITRNVWQLGEVA
+3827 
-3841 PTLIAQLGSL
+3841 
-3851 VRQKAFVG
+3851 
-3859 APQSVVNEEGQ
+3859 
-3870 YIDHLTMNVY
+3870 YIG
-3880 PTKDYDMD
+3880 
-3888 ALLAEARTKVKL
+3888 
-3900 TKHNN
+3900 

>member
-1 MANLMNLQE
+1 MAD
-10 LEKYISNDE
+10 EKIKIDI
-19 VLSQVYSGDYL
+19 
-30 SKLAAKRFGK
+30 SKLPTAKEYATQLEGTWLPFLTALDTSFDEMGNQVHKYVSQHTGEIGAEIAKGISASVTQAISMAMGNAMPDISKITKKDIAILESKKGK
-40 EGKQTSEAAIAM
+40 TEQEKFIVNLYNASKRGTAVHKLMEEQEARGVGVGELQKLLRERKFDAQTMEIFDDF
-52 AQRGAARQ
+52 
-60 NVKSTFSKIETEAK
+60 FSKDSIRAAQQFKNLFETVGQILQIKEISGLKNTKFSETALGATTIIGGKRVNITGTIDQIIDNALNDFKTGATTGIKEALQQTIYLALGQINKDLIPGVGNISRSYLTHVPKSGNAQLLELLGATPEVTNQIMRAVATSVATGERSNLNFK
-74 NLGLEVRYDVNK
+74 NLGLEWKPVQTRAKISHKDFYIGAQYTGNQAFNQEMRDYEGMFWDKYGKEIQGIIDLPETERTSEQIQRINELFGQFADTVN
-86 SKNEITVVFVDKKG
+86 
-100 VVASEKVGLGTA
+100 
-112 DRTLKNNMA
+112 R
-121 AQKMFGGHI
+121 
-130 SDRGATLLTQTEE
+130 
-143 VALSFLETLKKT
+143 LKK
-155 SQLKTS
+155 SP
-161 KVDKRDFLK
+161 
-170 TQLKVGKKE
+170 G
-179 AEKSVVTSETYSFIE
+179 
-194 DDEFDVGNMPS
+194 
-205 SSKERDI
+205 
-212 MQGGIIKVGG
+212 
-222 IIGEVSKGVD
+222 
-232 FLSELRKK
+232 
-240 NKISKKQAEA
+240 
-250 KNQRVDQYMTEY
+250 QR
-262 VATYQML
+262 
-269 GEKIAEERFI
+269 
-279 ASMMNEGLDLS
+279 
-290 EKTLRDK
+290 
-297 IAEMKRQFGEFLQMK
+297 
-312 PSIGLSKDEAFKN
+312 
-325 KKFVYGGVST
+325 
-335 AAFRTFLTT
+335 
-344 GRHLGQTE
+344 
-352 HYLEKSAKGK
+352 
-362 RQSAKRLDE
+362 
-371 IFIASDSEEM
+371 IASDWWENQLPLITQIAQG
-381 KDTEHKLYSRALV
+381 DTSAIGQLSLV
-394 SDEEAV
+394 
-400 LSALKTSIEAEILER
+400 
-415 QEKFKGSKRYKK
+415 
-427 MSKQERADEL
+427 
-437 KKIDAEVRAQIPEV
+437 PEV
-451 NAAILEDMG
+451 
-460 LTKES
+460 
-465 VMREQESW
+465 
-473 RDVTGTIT
+473 
-481 EKEYQK
+481 QK
-487 YKDIAIEKLSK
+487 ASGIA
-498 QAEKEYKKLSDEK
+498 
-511 KATQTQEDFTN
+511 
-522 KYISSHKTDLDRI
+522 
-535 IAEKATGRK
+535 
-544 GLSIANIEQWE
+544 
-555 TEGGEIGYDIKA
+555 
-567 KEIIG
+567 
-572 GNVGKL
+572 
-578 LWLRTGLRETAR
+578 
-590 GINDRIFQR
+590 INDRFISS
-599 MTKILGVE
+599 
-607 GADVIGLTKKIKAE
+607 
-621 EIPGYAQAILTQ
+621 Y
-633 QIVNAS
+633 
-639 NEKKAEI
+639 
-646 LAKLGSLGF
+646 
-655 NIIEKNGKYY
+655 
-665 VDNSMEQVEKQDWD
+665 
-679 GLVDYLTDD
+679 
-688 FKVFEKEIDK
+688 FKEWK
-698 DSGKATY
+698 
-705 KFAMNAA
+705 
-712 NIRALQFMDVANR
+712 
-725 ADVWE
+725 
-730 PTKDVKLGYK
+730 
-740 EASAALREVSA
+740 
-751 AGLSGEQKESLVK
+751 
-764 DLKIIYDPTKGRTGG
+764 TKGT
-779 VAQKAQKDIDAI
+779 
-791 LNKETGAIVRTYE
+791 
-804 SKTKQSRAVDV
+804 
-815 AALRSQSYS
+815 
-824 RGSTI
+824 
-829 DNKDQ
+829 
-834 TYVITIGNGS
+834 
-844 GYSIDVNDLL
+844 
-854 KNKAVWDKSG
+854 
-864 GLTEEEYR
+864 
-872 KTIWGVIDAAKQE
+872 
-885 LVKQGVSPENIQV
+885 
-898 AIDPGTDFGFEMFN
+898 
-912 EDGKGGGAVGRF
+912 
-924 IYLPNIETDVRY
+924 
-936 DGDEALYELPEYSQD
+936 
-951 VNSLIGSMKRSV
+951 
-963 AKSTVKPKAQAVVQ
+963 
-977 KIFATA
+977 
-983 QSEKSSLGEKAF
+983 
-995 KKRFGASKA
+995 
-1004 GKVTEISRSK
+1004 
-1014 INELIARGDEEAA
+1014 
-1027 NRLMSAVYVSRAA
+1027 
-1040 GLNMLRDRDKYTSV
+1040 
-1054 QDGKEVYNREE
+1054 DGKEVIKSNVNELISLAKQDPSVASAVSEWIVNQMIQELFDNEDWTTLFSPENLTAYLSEQIKAGSLQGAKAQFVSSVFGA
-1065 HGAFLTAALKYLK
+1065 HGANELSAAFQRRNKRYQESPAGQRWKQRWNYQFGTEREYL
-1078 GDDIVKTIYG
+1078 DIPK
-1088 SEEALSEEAAK
+1088 EEIHRNLSNL
-1099 ERFAI
+1099 RDF
-1104 LSDEE
+1104 EE
-1109 KDQLIQKLVGE
+1109 KDWWESEAQWQDTLLERGSERKSLGYEDKPIQGEQAATQLADRFTRLVDFYQRVNNIFKNLANQLNAELSEGEPEYTAEELARGYLANLPEPDTYSRYMRSKELYEEYMGSQSDKSIEEQIKWLYEKLDLYSAEEGNIQYLMNEMKRIGLTEDVKSFQAEFARKMSYVGKPSTHIAPNTLAGILTGATFGAREESSYFDKYNYQRILDASGREDLKKDIETIAKEDEIGELDFYIKTLTREASELGATKKQLASVVKWLTSLSSISEKISKEAKLDVPL
-1120 VATAITDTSFSG
+1120 
-1132 KVKGLSGIVN
+1132 GLDET
-1142 RFPSLQK
+1142 LD
-1149 HAALFGEMLISENL
+1149 AALAL
-1163 EAAEIRMGPAMTKVL
+1163 ESGTRLDETVL
-1178 NGDYDGDTVNF
+1178 GDIVEK
-1189 ILGLWSSGMSFDA
+1189 SG
-1202 AAKLA
+1202 
-1207 ERQKRINR
+1207 QP
-1215 RFYDKMLKSTTGS
+1215 
-1228 DDAIFG
+1228 FG
-1234 GDISRLKDTESMG
+1234 GFTAMPKGKGANALISRLKT
-1247 LSALAT
+1247 
-1253 KFNKPFTGIFSNMS
+1253 
-1267 TRIREG
+1267 IRE
-1273 LKALGRDYIDE
+1273 DYEQYEDE
-1284 QGNVKDLSTQDDY
+1284 M
-1297 VDAIRTELVTAV
+1297 ETA
-1309 GQILEQDSISSKK
+1309 
-1322 VDERISKLRELKGGA
+1322 
-1337 ITEEDKKQIELNTL
+1337 KQIQ
-1351 NEFKDLENMIRDE
+1351 
-1364 NSTYEDII
+1364 
-1372 NKLGEMGL
+1372 
-1380 VGGDATQITGVVT
+1380 VGDALEKQKQFQHRYLDVV
-1393 SVIEELIDN
+1393 
-1402 LDDDTR
+1402 R
-1408 NKILKKVGIS
+1408 NAEG
-1418 EDELSSG
+1418 
-1425 KISKNTF
+1425 
-1432 LKAGKDLESN
+1432 
-1442 LFDESGKW
+1442 
-1450 YKIFSGTFGSGLA
+1450 
-1463 TSRTFTP
+1463 
-1470 FMKGDPYQLFKF
+1470 F
-1482 LKETNNLLRE
+1482 LKELQGPISDPWDALGGTPVPEYVGPETTIPTIHIGEATVKAEDVAVDTQGAQISTDDGTTINTNNAAGAINVGTNGASIDFNGRDIPKVQPASNVPMPDDLDKRSKVTVIGALLEE
-1492 TGEIIDENGKKF
+1492 TKGIHADTTGIK
-1504 TEYGE
+1504 
-1509 SINKTHNALSGEAAQ
+1509 NALSSFSGSDGGGGGPQ
-1524 EQAKVVIAGKEG
+1524 YLLEQKVANAFSGVEYKSETDAKQRGSSSDADG
-1536 KAIERN
+1536 
-1542 ANMYQQLSEKLEA
+1542 
-1555 AGNNYKAI
+1555 
-1563 DRLSTSELKSRLLPY
+1563 LST
-1578 GGEQT
+1578 
-1583 TGIDEKTLNR
+1583 
-1593 VYRQI
+1593 
-1598 KGGKAFS
+1598 
-1605 KEELAALFGV
+1605 
-1615 ENEKALN
+1615 
-1622 SLFMGNLSTVRGNYV
+1622 
-1637 HNLAQG
+1637 
-1643 DTKGARKERAKL
+1643 
-1655 DKMFRVL
+1655 
-1662 GYSDEEI
+1662 
-1669 AKTFDIYKTGAK
+1669 
-1681 NVKSITKQYGASLG
+1681 
-1695 SEIPFIGMTSD
+1695 
-1706 GQYVINARGDEFF
+1706 
-1719 VGERANPFYKKGS
+1719 
-1732 DQKKTQKVFT
+1732 
-1742 AVDYKTHT
+1742 
-1750 SGKLEDADIVQGVI
+1750 
-1764 YKTFLEDLQSRL
+1764 
-1776 KNMSGDIDIDA
+1776 
-1787 LRAEINKGMKYT
+1787 
-1799 TDTKEREALLAKIT
+1799 
-1813 PNLIKE
+1813 
-1819 LKESDVIQTEIVVV
+1819 
-1833 NPSTGSA
+1833 
-1840 QAYSVGADKDK
+1840 
-1851 FKVVRDIIL
+1851 
-1860 SGDTSPLTAEGKA
+1860 
-1873 SVKGVAKKR
+1873 
-1882 TDARYFKPGETV
+1882 
-1894 DKTGSIEDKMKQ
+1894 
-1906 TRGAT
+1906 
-1911 SNIEGQQEFN
+1911 
-1921 KLLDQEYD
+1921 
-1929 IRKKIQALQ
+1929 
-1938 HEIDREQAK
+1938 
-1947 KGYTGDLEKDKE
+1947 
-1959 YLEEILE
+1959 
-1966 GIKIEQAALLNSG
+1966 
-1979 VDERAEKRKA
+1979 
-1989 KERELSYSEQLLS
+1989 
-2002 KQDSVK
+2002 
-2008 TMSEYEDFLDK
+2008 EDFK
-2019 TTRADQELVG
+2019 AYIELM
-2029 IRAKTLTTTGTEKEL
+2029 KEQYAL
-2044 YEKIYALKYNALQ
+2044 YEKIASVMKQIDILKRKGGDTFSLEAQKRELQDILEARQEEMAVYAQGGLSGKQQARVSAMQKEAETKLAYRTSLFGFAFDEGKTGGVSRVTTQDQIAAEKQYQSLYEKRLSMEKQIMSARHQIAISYSPKEKTALQNIILLLQKKIDLGDQEAQILEKSGLVRAEQLQSILEEYNANLQ
-2057 ADKEQL
+2057 
-2063 KTLEELANKVDP
+2063 LA
-2075 NRVESLK
+2075 S
-2082 EQAEINAELY
+2082 
-2092 RAQAMKQT
+2092 AQEAGKKQ
-2100 RGATSLWDVM
+2100 GASNLWDVM

-2115 RATMRVADFSIAVKI
+2115 RATMRVADFGIAAKI
-2130 FNKIPQDIQKVIQYA
+2130 LSKIPQDIQKIVQYA
-2145 KQLDTA
+2145 KQLDAA

-2218 QIQSSEATKALTAAL
+2218 QIQSAEATKALTAAL

-2296 QRDLGSVGDSLK
+2296 QRDLGSVGDSLR

-2413 ADSAGTAAEK
+2413 ASSAGTAAEK

-2442 ENLSREFKASD
+2442 ENLSQEFKASD

-2468 LGLITRMIVAL
+2468 LGLITRMIVTL

-2493 NTAMKAGTGIKGLF
+2493 NTVMKAGTGIKGLF
-2507 AGGLFKGGIFG
+2507 TGGLFKGGIFG

-2556 VNGVIKPIEEIRDAV
+2556 INGVIKPIEEIRDAV

-2600 EKMSAEEKQQASAQQ
+2600 ERMSAEEKQQASTQQ

-2727 FAKIQQVSMA
+2727 FAKIQQVSTA

-2891 EAIGASGSDYT
+2891 EAIGASGSDYI

-3046 EKVAADDDATENY
+3046 EKVEADDDATESY

-3111 GLTLEG
+3111 GLTMEG

-3125 MENQGIKV
+3125 MENQGVKV
-3133 RDVAGIIKDEYL
+3133 RNVAGIIKNEYL
-3145 PSIKAAIQS
+3145 PSIKAAIRS
-3154 DTALSALTKG
+3154 DAALSALTKG
-3164 DTKTIGELFEAPT
+3164 DAKTIGELFEAPT
-3177 KLSELLAKANISQ
+3177 KLSESLAKANINQ
-3190 TYEGLR
+3190 TYESLR
-3196 KLLDESTPQNKGIFN
+3196 KLLDESTPQNKGMFN
-3211 SIAAALGYSADNLT
+3211 SIAAALGYSVDNLT

-3249 VQELKDKFDTLTA
+3249 VQELKDKFNTLTA

-3287 GTTSYDRETYEGI
+3287 GTTSYDRETYERI

-3313 GQGSLYGALA
+3313 GQGSLYGALS
-3323 NMIGEQQQFA
+3323 NMIGEQQQLA

-3348 AADFKKRMQEGDFK
+3348 AADFKKRMQEGGFK

-3392 GEIGQKIQDAVK
+3392 GEMGQKIQDAVK

-3414 IDDPQL
+3414 IDNPQL

-3482 VYQADEDAVAKAQEK
+3482 VYQADEDAVGKAQEK

-3543 QEKQTDAMGGLTAL
+3543 QNKQTDAIGGLTAL
-3557 LAQAYQKQGV
+3557 LAQAYQNQGV

-3583 VLEQRTKK
+3583 TLEQRTKK
-3591 LEKAEAART
+3591 LEKAETART

-3634 AYQEARDAVGD
+3634 AYQEARDAVSD
-3645 PTEEERK
+3645 AKKEELK
-3652 KYGLDTIRQKDINEA
+3652 KYGLDTIQQKDINEA
-3667 TEKYKPSDAIA
+3667 TKKYKPSDAIA

-3705 DGEKKTY
+3705 DGEKKIY

-3717 KITSDA
+3717 KITSDT

-3841 PTLIAQLGSL
+3841 PTLIAQLDSL